1 MKASELRDMTEE
13 ELVRKK
19 GELKRELFNLNF
31 QKVTGEIVNCQTIG
45 SVKKDIAR
53 VLTVMR
59 EKENGS

>member
-19 GELKRELFNLNF
+19 DELKRELFNLNF
-31 QKVTGEIVNCQTIG
+31 QKVTGEIVNCRTIG
-45 SVKKDIAR
+45 SVKRDIAR
-53 VLTVMR
+53 VLTVIR